1 MVAGG
6 QDEAAEILARIRN
19 AGFGATGNPFAEGS
33 QTTCLAATLNG
44 FSETRLARH
53 DAHAELSRGR

>member
-19 AGFGATGNPFAEGS
+19 AGFGATGNAFAGGS

-44 FSETRLARH
+44 FSETRLACH
-53 DAHAELSRGR
+53 DAHAELNRGR